1 MIKENREKLTNPS
14 VANSY
19 HEFPPLV
26 FFLTK
31 FHARNVFNEIS
42 RFFPPSCSTLSPETG
57 WTRRIFGR
65 NGITIPARTFPDRW
79 GTCQRWRRRCNSEMR
94 FSTRFAFHLLSIFS
108 PSPLFL
114 NPDDF
119 HISLDLSRGSNYRI
133 PIWISLPYD
142 FFFFF
147 TPFCNYLI
155 SRTVT
160 ARVAWN

>member
-14 VANSY
+14 VFKFVSRIS
-19 HEFPPLV
+19 LSR

-42 RFFPPSCSTLSPETG
+42 RFFPPPCSTLSPETG

-108 PSPLFL
+108 PSSPPPFL

-119 HISLDLSRGSNYRI
+119 HISLDLSRDSNYRI

-147 TPFCNYLI
+147 FY
-155 SRTVT
+155 TVL
-160 ARVAWN
+160 

>member
-14 VANSY
+14 VFKFVSRIS
-19 HEFPPLV
+19 LSR

-42 RFFPPSCSTLSPETG
+42 RFFPPPCSTLSPVTG

-108 PSPLFL
+108 PSPPPLFL

-119 HISLDLSRGSNYRI
+119 HISLDLSRDSNYRI

-147 TPFCNYLI
+147 FY
-155 SRTVT
+155 TVL
-160 ARVAWN
+160 